1 MAVDVV
7 VFDVGETLIDETNM
21 WTRAAHAA
29 GVTPLTLMG
38 VLGATIARGLRHE
51 ETWTIL
57 GVEHPAATWEDGDW
71 YPDAVPCIERLT
83 LAGYRVCA
91 VGNTPQL
98 AEEGVARRVEVLG
111 SSERWGVAKPEP
123 AFFERVVSAVGVEP
137 AKIAYVGDRVD
148 NDVAPA
154 LAAGLV
160 GVHVKRGP
168 WGYLQ
173 EPPAGAI
180 RISSLD
186 ELPAVLPCATASGSA
201 STRTRPRTACSSCS
215 AAFASIIRKG
225 SPVTPTA
232 TCSRTR

>member
-1 MAVDVV
+1 VAVDVV
-7 VFDVGETLIDETNM
+7 VFDIGETLIDETNM

-38 VLGATIARGLRHE
+38 VLGATIAQGRHHTAAWAILR
-51 ETWTIL
+51 
-57 GVEHPAATWEDGDW
+57 VEPPAATWEDADW

-83 LAGYRVCA
+83 AAGYRVCA

-98 AEEGVARRVEVLG
+98 VEEGVARRVEVLG
-111 SSERWGVAKPEP
+111 SSERWGVAKPDP

-154 LAAGLV
+154 LAAGMV

-168 WGYLQ
+168 WGYLH
-173 EPPAGAI
+173 EPPSAAI
-180 RISSLD
+180 RIASLD
-186 ELPAVLPCATASGSA
+186 ELPAALP
-201 STRTRPRTACSSCS
+201 
-215 AAFASIIRKG
+215 
-225 SPVTPTA
+225 
-232 TCSRTR
+232 